1 MKLRFPGWFGKYFST
16 LLLALIMA
24 IIVWVSAV
32 TSADPNQEQEFLV
45 DVDIVGLA
53 SNLEVTSDLPADL
66 TLTLLAPL
74 SILDQI
80 DASGTLQAWI
90 DLSGLE
96 AGTHTLSLFYQID
109 PGFRPVRVVYNSP
122 EMVEVTLEEL
132 ISKTIPIQSEVR
144 GEPRLGYQAS
154 EPEWSH
160 EEVVISGRASQ
171 VERVAL
177 VKATLNITG
186 AEETIERNL
195 SLIAFDENGTLISD
209 IILTPSDISVVQTI
223 TLRGGYRN
231 MVVKVLTTGQ
241 VADGYRQTSIS
252 VSPPNVMVFSANP
265 TVVDQLPG
273 YVETDPLNISNTFDD
288 VETILGLNLPE
299 GVSAIGDPNVLV
311 QVGIAAMEG
320 NLKIMRLVETIGV
333 LPEYEVSVSPDSVDV
348 ILFGPLPE
356 LEALTDTDVRV
367 VLDLS
372 GLEGG
377 IHQRIPEVVI
387 LPERIRAEAVSPE
400 NIEVEIIA
408 IDPTPT
414 PTPTATPTPTPT
426 P

>member
-1 MKLRFPGWFGKYFST
+1 MKLRFPRWFSRYFGT
-16 LLLALIMA
+16 FLLSLILA

-32 TSADPNQEQEFLV
+32 TSADPNQEQEFPV
-45 DVDIVGLA
+45 DLDIIGLA
-53 SNLEVTSDLPADL
+53 SNLDITSNIPDDI

-80 DASGTLQAWI
+80 DGSSGTLQAWI
-90 DLSGLE
+90 DLSGIE
-96 AGTHTLSLFYQID
+96 SGTHTLSLQYQID
-109 PGFRPVRVVYNSP
+109 PGFRPVRMVDVDP

-132 ISKTIPIQSEVR
+132 ISKTIPIQAEVR
-144 GEPRLGYQAS
+144 GEPTLGYQAS

-160 EEVVISGRASQ
+160 EEVTISGRASL
-171 VERVAL
+171 VERVAI

-186 AEETIERNL
+186 AEESIERNL
-195 SLIAFDENGTLISD
+195 NLVAFDEAGTLISD
-209 IILTPSDISVVQTI
+209 VTLTPSDISVVQTI

-231 MVVKVLTTGQ
+231 MVVKVLTIGQ

-265 TVVDQLPG
+265 AVVDQLPG
-273 YVETDPLNISNTFDD
+273 YVETAPLDISNTFDD
-288 VETILGLNLPE
+288 VETIISLNLPD

-333 LPEYEVSVSPDSVDV
+333 LPENEVNVSPDSVDV

-356 LEALTDTDVRV
+356 LDALTDTDVRV
-367 VLDLS
+367 VLDLT
-372 GLEGG
+372 GLEAG

-408 IDPTPT
+408 PEEPTPT
-414 PTPTATPTPTPT
+414 PTINP
-426 P
+426 